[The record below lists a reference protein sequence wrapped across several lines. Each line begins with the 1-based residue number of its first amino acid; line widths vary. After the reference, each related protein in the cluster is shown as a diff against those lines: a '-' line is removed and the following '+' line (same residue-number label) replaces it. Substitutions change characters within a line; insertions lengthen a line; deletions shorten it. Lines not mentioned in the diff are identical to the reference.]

1 MKRSAWRYLWT
12 SVDIRNKLLITLALL
27 ILYRFAA
34 NIPVPGINRDVIASI
49 FTQQSAASSL
59 LGVFDM
65 LSGGTLSNFSILAMG
80 VYPYITAQI
89 IIQLL
94 VPIIPSLER
103 RMSENPK
110 EGRKLM
116 EKWTILLTIPMGTL
130 SALGQIQLFNQL
142 TTSGSILNYTFG
154 LGGGNLIPTLT
165 TVVSMV
171 GGTMLGIW
179 LGELISEY
187 GIPNQGLSLIIFSGI
202 VSRIPN
208 NIYSI
213 IISGQS
219 VVFLLA
225 LIAIILLLTIFV
237 IIFVQQGRRNV
248 PVLFPGRR
256 VGNRMSMP
264 VKSNL
269 PLMINLAGMIP
280 LIFAQTILSLP
291 GIIAQF
297 FINSKTEWVA
307 NVANWLQTT
316 FNTSS
321 VWYLVIYFFFVLL
334 LTFFYTEVLFEQ
346 QNYGENLKRQ
356 GAQIPGVVRGAATQK
371 YLTKVQRRITLVGAL
386 FLAVVATMPY
396 IFNFILPANI
406 GSSLFLV
413 SASGLI
419 IVVGVVRD
427 TFNIIETELKLHG
440 YDEKLIKGLSER
452 KCQNSTFCWA
462 RPEREKVL
470 RLLSLRRN
478 VAFPMFPPAIFS
490 GRIWKIKPRLV
501 SRQNSIWKKAS
512 WYRTRSQLAWYR
524 IAYCSRTAKMA
535 LCWMVFRAHRRRQM
549 HWLHS
554 F

>member
-27 ILYRFAA
+27 ILYRLAA

-103 RMSENPK
+103 RMRDNPK

-130 SALGQIQLFNQL
+130 SALGQIQLFRQL
-142 TTSGSILNYTFG
+142 TSSGSILNYEFG
-154 LGGGNLIPTLT
+154 FANGNVISTLT
-165 TVVSMV
+165 TVISMV

-187 GIPNQGLSLIIFSGI
+187 GVPNQGLSLIIFSGI
-202 VSRIPN
+202 VAKIPSN
-208 NIYSI
+208 LYSI
-213 IISGQS
+213 IISGES
-219 VVFLLA
+219 VAFLL
-225 LIAIILLLTIFV
+225 ILMAVILALTIFV

-297 FINSKTEWVA
+297 FINSKTAWLA
-307 NVANWLQTT
+307 NVANWLQNTFTT
-316 FNTSS
+316 TS
-321 VWYLVIYFFFVLL
+321 VWYMVIYFVFVLL

-356 GAQIPGVVRGAATQK
+356 GAQIPGVVRGAPTQK
-371 YLTKVQRRITLVGAL
+371 YLNKVQRRITLVGAI

-396 IFNFILPANI
+396 FFNLILPANI
-406 GSSLFLV
+406 GSSLFLI

-440 YDEKLIKGLSER
+440 YDEKLIKG
-452 KCQNSTFCWA
+452 
-462 RPEREKVL
+462 
-470 RLLSLRRN
+470 
-478 VAFPMFPPAIFS
+478 
-490 GRIWKIKPRLV
+490 
-501 SRQNSIWKKAS
+501 
-512 WYRTRSQLAWYR
+512 
-524 IAYCSRTAKMA
+524 
-535 LCWMVFRAHRRRQM
+535 
-549 HWLHS
+549 
-554 F
+554 

>member
-12 SVDIRNKLLITLALL
+12 SADIRRKLLITLALL

-34 NIPVPGINRDVIASI
+34 NIPVPGINRGVIASI
-49 FTQQSAASSL
+49 FQQQGAASSL
-59 LGVFDM
+59 LGVFDL

-103 RMSENPK
+103 RMQENPK

-116 EKWTILLTIPMGTL
+116 EKWTVLLTIPMGAL

-142 TTSGSILNYTFG
+142 TTGGSILNYQFG
-154 LGGGNLIPTLT
+154 FTGANLLPTLT
-165 TVVSMV
+165 TLISMI

-187 GIPNQGLSLIIFSGI
+187 GVPNQGLSLIIFAGI
-202 VSRIPN
+202 VSRIPVN
-208 NIYSI
+208 LYSLFV
-213 IISGQS
+213 SGEF
-219 VVFLLA
+219 VV
-225 LIAIILLLTIFV
+225 ILLTLMVVILAVTIFA

-256 VGNRMSMP
+256 IGNRMSMP
-264 VKSNL
+264 VRSNL

-291 GIIAQF
+291 AILAQF
-297 FINSKTEWVA
+297 FISSKTEWLA
-307 NVANWLQTT
+307 KLASGLQQT
-316 FNTSS
+316 FSPNSI
-321 VWYLVIYFFFVLL
+321 WYIVIYFFFVLL

-346 QNYGENLKRQ
+346 QNYGDSLKRQ
-356 GAQIPGVVRGAATQK
+356 GAQIPGVVRGVPTQR
-371 YLTKVQRRITLVGAL
+371 YLNRVQRRITLVGAL
-386 FLAVVATMPY
+386 FLAVVATLPY
-396 IFNFILPANI
+396 ILQITLPQNI
-406 GSSLFLV
+406 GSNLFLV

-440 YDEKLIKGLSER
+440 YDDSLIKG
-452 KCQNSTFCWA
+452 
-462 RPEREKVL
+462 
-470 RLLSLRRN
+470 
-478 VAFPMFPPAIFS
+478 
-490 GRIWKIKPRLV
+490 
-501 SRQNSIWKKAS
+501 
-512 WYRTRSQLAWYR
+512 
-524 IAYCSRTAKMA
+524 
-535 LCWMVFRAHRRRQM
+535 
-549 HWLHS
+549 
-554 F
+554 